1 MKTVTVLQN
10 YTLTARIEI
19 EVPDTYTALDTIHA
33 VRDFPINATIESM
46 LDEDSDLNEIKVSEL
61 ILDSFTTGEM
71 VGDFSVI
78 DEEGN
83 ILR

>member
-10 YTLTARIEI
+10 YILTARIEI
-19 EVPDTYTALDTIHA
+19 EVPDDYTELDTINA
-33 VRDFPINATIESM
+33 VRDFPINATIVSM

-61 ILDSFTTGEM
+61 ILDSFTNGEM

>member
-10 YTLTARIEI
+10 YILTARIEV
-19 EVPDTYTALDTIHA
+19 EVPDDYTELDTINA
-33 VRDFPINATIESM
+33 VRDFPLNATIVSM

-61 ILDSFTTGEM
+61 ILESFTNGEM

>member
-10 YTLTARIEI
+10 YILTARIGI
-19 EVPDTYTALDTIHA
+19 EVPDDYTELDTINA

-61 ILDSFTTGEM
+61 ILESFTNGEM

>member
-10 YTLTARIEI
+10 YILTARIEI
-19 EVPDTYTALDTIHA
+19 EVPDDYTELDTINA

-61 ILDSFTTGEM
+61 ILESFTNGEM

>member
-19 EVPDTYTALDTIHA
+19 EVPDDYTESDTINA
-33 VRDFPINATIESM
+33 VRDFPINATIVSM

-61 ILDSFTTGEM
+61 ILESFTNGEM

-83 ILR
+83 ILK